1 MATVTFPDR
10 TFEAVIFDWDG
21 TAVPDRAADAGAVRS
36 RVEALSRAGVD
47 VAVVSGTH
55 VGNIDGQLRARP
67 AGPGRLYLCLNRG
80 SEVFA
85 VNEQGPQLVWRR
97 TATPDEEAGLD
108 RAAAMTISRLAASG
122 ITVELVSQR
131 LNRRKIDLIPL
142 SEWADPPKA
151 RIAELLDAVTER
163 LRSHGISN
171 LAAVVELATGAA
183 REAGLND
190 PRVTSDAKH
199 VEIGL
204 TDKSDSARWVLN
216 DLWALGIGPG
226 LVLIAGDE
234 FGGMGS
240 VRGSDAW
247 MLIPEASR
255 SLAVSVGQEPAGVP
269 PGVLH
274 LGGGPAV
281 FLALL
286 DDQLGRREAKRTPAI
301 DEDPA
306 WILAVDGE
314 VPELQRVHESLLT
327 LADGNFGTR
336 GSREEGGEGSDPLVL
351 AEGVYASTPD
361 GMPALLPAPSWSEL
375 AIEMAQP
382 VKERRVLD
390 LRTGVL
396 LRESASDAGA
406 LRTFRFSSLANPG
419 VMGLRAE
426 GPTEALDAKPDLAPV
441 SIAASSGGIAAAT
454 WTTSRTL
461 GGLRTVERLARYLA
475 DPHQL
480 PTVKEIVHGDQG
492 WSEKRFDR
500 ILAEHRAA
508 WASRWADAQ
517 ISIEGDPEGQ
527 RAARFGLFHIMA
539 SVSDRT
545 EAAVGARGLSG
556 RAYLGH
562 VFWDAD
568 VFVLPVLAA
577 THPAAA
583 RAMLEYRIQRLPAAQ
598 AAAAARG
605 LAGARFPWESAGDGA
620 DVTPRSAR
628 NRDGQLVA
636 ILTGEHEEHI
646 TADVAWAAWHYA
658 QWSGDSQ
665 FLSGAGRSLI
675 TETARYWA
683 SRVRYD
689 SAGSAHLY
697 GVEGPD
703 EYHVPVDDNAFTN
716 VMARWNLKRA
726 AELVS
731 KDSRGGTPEEA
742 ARWWVIADAL
752 VDGYDPTTGR
762 YEQFAG
768 FFKLEPLVIADFAQP
783 PVAADVLLGSGRVAG
798 AQIIKQAD
806 VLMLHHLVPEE
817 VASGSLLPNLTF
829 YGPRTAHG
837 SSLSPAIQ
845 AGLLARAGQPDDAL
859 DLLRVALRID
869 LDDLTGSTA
878 GGLHLATFGG
888 VWQALAHGFLGLW
901 PAAEG
906 LTIDPRLPDQWTALE
921 MTVRFGG
928 GRVRVRA
935 EHDTVTIC
943 AGAPVPV
950 RLGGG
955 SATVVGPARAQFKR
969 KADAWEKVTP

>member
-1 MATVTFPDR
+1 LVTVADR
-10 TFEAVIFDWDG
+10 TFEAIIFDWDG
-21 TAVPDRAADAGAVRS
+21 TAVPDRTADAEPVRS

-55 VGNIDGQLRARP
+55 VSNIDGQLRARP

-85 VNEQGPQLVWRR
+85 VDEHGPQLVWRR
-97 TATPDEEAGLD
+97 TATPEEDAKLD
-108 RAAAMTISRLAASG
+108 RAAALTIARLAATG
-122 ITVELVSQR
+122 LVAVLVSQR
-131 LNRRKIDLIPL
+131 LNRRKIDLIPV

-151 RIAELLDAVTER
+151 RIAELLDAVTKR
-163 LRSHGISN
+163 LRSRGVPN
-171 LAAVVELATGAA
+171 LAAVVHLATGAA
-183 REAGLND
+183 REAGLDD

-216 DLWALGIGPG
+216 DLWARGIGPG
-226 LVLIAGDE
+226 LVLVAGDE
-234 FGGMGS
+234 FGGMGG

-255 SLAVSVGQEPAGVP
+255 SVAVSVGREPEGVP

-274 LGGGPAV
+274 LGSGPAV

-306 WILAVDGE
+306 WILTIDGE
-314 VPELQRVHESLLT
+314 LPELERVHESLLT

-336 GSREEGGEGSDPLVL
+336 GSREEDGEGSDPLVV
-351 AEGVYASTPD
+351 AQGIYASPTD
-361 GMPALLPAPSWSEL
+361 GLPALLPAPSWSDL
-375 AIEMAQP
+375 TIEMAQP
-382 VKERRVLD
+382 VRQRRVLD

-396 LRESASDAGA
+396 LRESSSDAGA
-406 LRTFRFSSLANPG
+406 VRTFRFSSLANPG

-441 SIAASSGGIAAAT
+441 SFAASSGGVAAAT

-461 GGLRTVERLARYLA
+461 DGLRTVERLARYLA

-480 PTVKEIVHGDQG
+480 PTVEEVVDGGQG
-492 WSEKRFDR
+492 WREKRFDR

-517 ISIEGDPEGQ
+517 ISIEGDPQAQ
-527 RAARFGLFHIMA
+527 RAARFGLFHLMA
-539 SVSDRT
+539 SVSDRG

-583 RAMLEYRIQRLPAAQ
+583 RALLEYRIRRLPAAQ

-605 LAGARFPWESAGDGA
+605 FGGARFPWESAGDGT

-636 ILTGEHEEHI
+636 IPTGEHEEHI
-646 TADVAWAAWHYA
+646 TADVAWAASHYA
-658 QWSGDSQ
+658 QWSEDSP
-665 FLSGAGRSLI
+665 FLAGPGRSLI
-675 TETARYWA
+675 IETARYWA
-683 SRVRYD
+683 SRVRHD
-689 SAGSAHLY
+689 SGGVAHLY

-703 EYHVPVDDNAFTN
+703 EYHAPVDDNAFTN

-726 AELVS
+726 AEVAMR
-731 KDSRGGTPEEA
+731 DGQA
-742 ARWWVIADAL
+742 ATSDEIASWRTIADAL
-752 VDGYDPTTGR
+752 VDGYDPTTRR

-768 FFKLEPLVIADFAQP
+768 FFKLEPLVIADFAPP

-806 VLMLHHLVPEE
+806 VLMLHHLIPDE
-817 VASGSLLPNLTF
+817 VAAGSLPPNLSF

-845 AGLLARAGQPDDAL
+845 AGLLARAGQPNDAVP
-859 DLLRVALRID
+859 LLRLALRID
-869 LDDLTGSTA
+869 LDDLTGTTA

-888 VWQALAHGFLGLW
+888 VWQALAYGFLGLW
-901 PAAEG
+901 PAADG

-921 MTVRFGG
+921 MTVRLA
-928 GRVRVRA
+928 GRRVSVRA
-935 EHDTVTIC
+935 EHDTVTVC
-943 AGAPVPV
+943 ASGAVPV
-950 RLGGG
+950 RVGHGP
-955 SATVVGPARAQFKR
+955 ATVAQPPRVQFKR

>member
-1 MATVTFPDR
+1 MMTFPDR
-10 TFEAVIFDWDG
+10 TLEAIIFDWDG
-21 TAVPDRAADAGAVRS
+21 TAVPDRAADAEPVRS

-67 AGPGRLYLCLNRG
+67 SGPGRVYLCLNRG
-80 SEVFA
+80 SEIFA
-85 VNEQGPQLVWRR
+85 VDEQGPQVVWRR
-97 TATPDEEAGLD
+97 TATPEEDAGLD
-108 RAAAMTISRLAASG
+108 RAAALTIARLATSG
-122 ITVELVSQR
+122 LVVELVSQR

-163 LRSHGISN
+163 LRSRGIPS
-171 LAAVVELATGAA
+171 LGAAVELARNAA
-183 REAGLND
+183 REAGLD
-190 PRVTSDAKH
+190 DARVTSDGKH

-204 TDKSDSARWVLN
+204 TDKSDSARWMLD
-216 DLWALGIGPG
+216 DLWARGIGPG

-234 FGGMGS
+234 FGSMGG

-255 SLAVSVGQEPAGVP
+255 SLAVSVGQEPEGVP
-269 PGVLH
+269 PGVSH
-274 LGGGPAV
+274 LGGGPPAFV
-281 FLALL
+281 ALL
-286 DDQLGRREAKRTPAI
+286 DDQLGRREAKRTPAV

-306 WILAVDGE
+306 WILAVDG
-314 VPELQRVHESLLT
+314 VPELQRVRESLLT

-336 GSREEGGEGSDPLVL
+336 GSREEDGEGSDPLVL
-351 AEGVYASTPD
+351 AQGIYASTPD

-375 AIEMAQP
+375 TIEMAQP

-396 LRESASDAGA
+396 LRESSSDAGA

-441 SIAASSGGIAAAT
+441 SLAAGSGGVAAAT

-461 GGLRTVERLARYLA
+461 DGLRTVERLARYLA

-480 PTVKEIVHGDQG
+480 PSMDEVVDGGQG
-492 WSEKRFDR
+492 WREKRFDR

-508 WASRWADAQ
+508 WASRWADAR
-517 ISIEGDPEGQ
+517 ISIQGDPEAQ
-527 RAARFGLFHIMA
+527 LAARFGLFHLMA
-539 SVSDRT
+539 SVADIG

-556 RAYLGH
+556 PAYLGH
-562 VFWDAD
+562 VFWDAE

-577 THPAAA
+577 THPTAA
-583 RAMLEYRIQRLPAAQ
+583 RAMLEYRIRRLPAAQ
-598 AAAAARG
+598 AAAAAPG
-605 LAGARFPWESAGDGA
+605 LRGARFPWESAGDGT

-665 FLSGAGRSLI
+665 FLSGSGRSLI

-683 SRVRYD
+683 SRVRHD
-689 SAGSAHLY
+689 SSGSAHLY

-716 VMARWNLKRA
+716 VMARWNLRRA
-726 AELVS
+726 AELAMR
-731 KDSRGGTPEEA
+731 DGQA
-742 ARWWVIADAL
+742 ATSDEIASWRKIADAL

-806 VLMLHHLVPEE
+806 VLMLHHLIPDEVVP
-817 VASGSLLPNLTF
+817 GSLLPNLSF

-845 AGLLARAGQPDDAL
+845 AGLLARAGQPNDAL
-859 DLLRVALRID
+859 PLLRLALRID

-888 VWQALAHGFLGLW
+888 VWQALSYGFLGLW
-901 PAAEG
+901 PASNG
-906 LTIDPRLPDQWTALE
+906 LTIDPQLPDEWTALE
-921 MTVRFGG
+921 MTVRFAGA
-928 GRVRVRA
+928 RVSVRA
-935 EHDTVTIC
+935 EHDTVTIR
-943 AGAPVPV
+943 AGAPVPI

-955 SATVVGPARAQFKR
+955 SATEVGPADALFKR

>member
-1 MATVTFPDR
+1 MGTLMFPDR
-10 TFEAVIFDWDG
+10 TFEALIFDWDG
-21 TAVPDRAADAGAVRS
+21 TAVTDRVADAGAVRA
-36 RVEALSRAGVD
+36 RVEALSQAGVD

-55 VGNIDGQLRARP
+55 VGNIDGQLGARP

-85 VNEQGPQLVWRR
+85 VDEHGPHLVWRR
-97 TATPDEEAGLD
+97 NATPDEEAGLN
-108 RAAAMTISRLAASG
+108 RAAATTISRLAAAG
-122 ITVELVSQR
+122 LVVELVSQR
-131 LNRRKIDLIPL
+131 LNRRKIDLIPV

-163 LRSHGISN
+163 LQSHGVPN
-171 LAAVVELATGAA
+171 MAAVVELAIGAA

-190 PRVTSDAKH
+190 ARVTTDAKH

-204 TDKSDSARWVLN
+204 TDKSDSARWMLN
-216 DLWALGIGPG
+216 DLWARGIGPG

-234 FGGMGS
+234 FGGMGG

-247 MLIPEASR
+247 MLIPGASR
-255 SLAVSVGQEPAGVP
+255 SVAVSVGQEPEGVP
-269 PGVLH
+269 LGVIH
-274 LGGGPAV
+274 LGGGPEA
-281 FLALL
+281 FIALL
-286 DDQLGRREAKRTPAI
+286 DDQLGRRKAKRTPAV
-301 DEDPA
+301 DEDPD
-306 WILAVDGE
+306 WILVVDGE

-327 LADGNFGTR
+327 LADGDFGTR
-336 GSREEGGEGSDPLVL
+336 GSREEDGKGSDLLVL
-351 AEGVYASTPD
+351 AQGIYANGAD
-361 GMPALLPAPSWSEL
+361 GLPALLPVPNWSEL

-390 LRTGVL
+390 LRSGVL
-396 LRESASDAGA
+396 LRESSSDAGA

-426 GPTEALDAKPDLAPV
+426 GPTWALDAKPDLAPV
-441 SIAASSGGIAAAT
+441 AMAGSAGGIAAAT
-454 WTTSRTL
+454 WTTNRTL
-461 GGLRTVERLARYLA
+461 NSLRTVERLAQYRA

-480 PTVKEIVHGDQG
+480 PTVEEVLDECQVGRGKG
-492 WSEKRFDR
+492 FDR
-500 ILAEHRAA
+500 LLAEHRAA

-517 ISIEGDPEGQ
+517 ISIEGDPQAQ
-527 RAARFGLFHIMA
+527 RAARFGLFHLMA
-539 SVSDRT
+539 SVAERG

-583 RAMLEYRIQRLPAAQ
+583 RAMLEYRIRRLPAAQ
-598 AAAAARG
+598 ASAAARG

-628 NRDGQLVA
+628 NRDGQLVT
-636 ILTGEHEEHI
+636 ISTGEHEEHI

-665 FLSGAGRSLI
+665 FLSGPGRSLI

-683 SRVRYD
+683 SRVRL
-689 SAGSAHLY
+689 GSDGSVHLY

-703 EYHVPVDDNAFTN
+703 EYHAPVDDNAFTN

-726 AELVS
+726 AELATRDEGVA
-731 KDSRGGTPEEA
+731 TTEEIA
-742 ARWWVIADAL
+742 SWRRVADAL
-752 VDGYDPTTGR
+752 ADGYDSATAR

-768 FFKLEPLVIADFAQP
+768 FFKLEPLVLADFAQP
-783 PVAADVLLGSGRVAG
+783 PVAADVLLGSDRVAG

-817 VASGSLLPNLTF
+817 VALGSLLPNLMF

-845 AGLLARAGQPDDAL
+845 AGLLARAGQPNDAL
-859 DLLRVALRID
+859 TLLRLALRID
-869 LDDLTGSTA
+869 LDDLTGTTA

-888 VWQALAHGFLGLW
+888 VWQALAYGFLGLW
-901 PAAEG
+901 PAADR

-921 MTVRFGG
+921 MTVRFAGE
-928 GRVRVRA
+928 RVSVRA

-955 SATVVGPARAQFKR
+955 GATMVGPARVQFKR

>member
-1 MATVTFPDR
+1 LVTFADR
-10 TFEAVIFDWDG
+10 TFEAIIFDWDG
-21 TAVPDRAADAGAVRS
+21 TAVPDRTADAEPVRL

-47 VAVVSGTH
+47 VTVVSGTS
-55 VGNIDGQLRARP
+55 VDNIDGQLRARP
-67 AGPGRLYLCLNRG
+67 TGPGRLYLCLNRG

-85 VNEQGPQLVWRR
+85 VDEHGPQLVWRR
-97 TATPDEEAGLD
+97 TATPEEDAKLD
-108 RAAAMTISRLAASG
+108 RAAASTIARLAATG
-122 ITVELVSQR
+122 LVAVLVSQR
-131 LNRRKIDLIPL
+131 LNRRKIDLIPV
-142 SEWADPPKA
+142 SEWADPAKA
-151 RIAELLDAVTER
+151 RIAELLDAVTKR
-163 LRSHGISN
+163 LRSRGVPN

-183 REAGLND
+183 REAGLDD

-216 DLWALGIGPG
+216 DLWARGIGPG

-234 FGGMGS
+234 FGGMGG

-255 SLAVSVGQEPAGVP
+255 SVVVSVGLEPEGVPAGVI
-269 PGVLH
+269 H

-281 FLALL
+281 FVALL
-286 DDQLGRREAKRTPAI
+286 DDQLGRREAKRTPAV
-301 DEDPA
+301 DEDPD
-306 WILAVDGE
+306 WILVVDRE
-314 VPELQRVHESLLT
+314 VPELQRVRESLLT

-336 GSREEGGEGSDPLVL
+336 GSREEGGDGSDPLVL

-396 LRESASDAGA
+396 LRESSSHAGA

-426 GPTEALDAKPDLAPV
+426 GPAEALDAKPDLAPV
-441 SIAASSGGIAAAT
+441 AIAASSGGIAVAT

-461 GGLRTVERLARYLA
+461 DSLRTLERLARYVA

-480 PTVKEIVHGDQG
+480 PTVEEIVQEGQG
-492 WSEKRFDR
+492 LREKRFDR
-500 ILAEHRAA
+500 ILADHRAA
-508 WASRWADAQ
+508 WGSRWADAQ
-517 ISIEGDPEGQ
+517 ISIEGDPEAQ
-527 RAARFGLFHIMA
+527 RAARFGLFHLMA
-539 SVSDRT
+539 SVADRG

-556 RAYLGH
+556 RAYRGH

-568 VFVLPVLAA
+568 IFVLPVLAA

-583 RAMLEYRIQRLPAAQ
+583 RAMLEYRIRRLPAAQ
-598 AAAAARG
+598 ASAAARG

-628 NRDGQLVA
+628 NRDGQLVT
-636 ILTGEHEEHI
+636 ISTGEHEEHI

-665 FLSGAGRSLI
+665 FLDGPGRSLI

-683 SRVRYD
+683 SRVRHD
-689 SAGSAHLY
+689 SDGRVHLY

-703 EYHVPVDDNAFTN
+703 EYHAPVDDNAFTN

-726 AELVS
+726 AELAMRDEGVA
-731 KDSRGGTPEEA
+731 TTEEIA
-742 ARWWVIADAL
+742 SWQRIADAL

-768 FFKLEPLVIADFAQP
+768 FFKLEPLVLADFAEP

-798 AQIIKQAD
+798 AQIIKQSD

-817 VASGSLLPNLTF
+817 VALGSLLPNLLF

-845 AGLLARAGQPDDAL
+845 AGLLARAGQPADAL
-859 DLLRVALRID
+859 TLLRLALRID

-888 VWQALAHGFLGLW
+888 VWQALAYGFLGLW
-901 PAAEG
+901 PTADG

-921 MTVRFGG
+921 MTVRFARE
-928 GRVRVRA
+928 RVSVRA

-943 AGAPVPV
+943 AGAPVPI

-955 SATVVGPARAQFKR
+955 AATEVGPARVQFKR